1 MKTIT
6 ATAVLAAALVV
17 APAVQAQETTAGPE
31 RGRHSISIA
40 AQGDV
45 GVGVWTRLSDRT
57 DLGLNLALNYNRFG
71 IEDDDQTTRNLRVEP
86 AFKHYLYAHDG
97 FAPYAFGSF
106 FASTGKQ
113 TQAGDGEET
122 ITVSER
128 LAGVSA
134 AVGIDWFPARRLS
147 IGGHVGLAGGVQD
160 LAAQNSAFDAEL
172 EGDGWFVSTFNSGVV
187 VHLYF

>member
-6 ATAVLAAALVV
+6 TVAALATALAV
-17 APAVQAQETTAGPE
+17 APAAGAQEVAAGPE
-31 RGRHSISIA
+31 RGRYSISVA

-57 DLGLNLALNYNRFG
+57 DLGLNLVFNYNRFG
-71 IEDDDQTTRNLRVEP
+71 IEDDDQTTRDLRVEP
-86 AFKHYLYAHDG
+86 AFKHYLGSRDG

-106 FASTGKQ
+106 FASTGEQ
-113 TQAGDGEET
+113 TQAGVGDET
-122 ITVSER
+122 ITVTER

-134 AVGIDWFPARRLS
+134 AVGIDWFPARRVS

-160 LAAQNSAFDAEL
+160 LAAENSAFPTEL
-172 EGDGWFVSTFNSGVV
+172 EGDGWFASTFNSGVV